1 MTRPLPETESQLAA
15 ALVAV
20 SGQLGQLDARWPALA
35 SEHAA
40 AGVHVP
46 RAEAHVRL
54 GADFAGHPLFRAYE
68 ALCSALDALLEHNPV
83 PAWHAGESEAG
94 AVAPGEGAA
103 AAGNVS
109 SEPVATTFV
118 PAPQET
124 GESPDGADAFEPL
137 SAAGSRGSGQETAA
151 AAGAGPTGDGDPP
164 EASDLDEASVF
175 IVGRGHATTRRCE
188 ATPRDVLGV
197 PGPAARSLR
206 ERLGAALRDMGAV
219 EATTLRSMRDRI
231 GAALGNSLETPAV
244 ESVERSDRR
253 MPGTPSAPRTSRL
266 PTPPPRRGSGLWRD
280 EASVVIVRG
289 SGGQPERR
297 TGGQAP
303 PARAPGIPDADGDR

>member
-35 SEHAA
+35 AEHAA

-83 PAWHAGESEAG
+83 PAWHASEPETGTA
-94 AVAPGEGAA
+94 APGEAAA

-109 SEPVATTFV
+109 SEPVASTFDL
-118 PAPQET
+118 APQEA
-124 GESPDGADAFEPL
+124 GESPAGADAFEPS
-137 SAAGSRGSGQETAA
+137 SAAGAPGSRQGTAA
-151 AAGAGPTGDGDPP
+151 AEGAGPAGDGNPP
-164 EASDLDEASVF
+164 AASNLDEASVV
-175 IVGRGHATTRRCE
+175 IVGRGHATSRRCE
-188 ATPRDVLGV
+188 ATPRDVLAV
-197 PGPAARSLR
+197 PGPVARSLR
-206 ERLGAALRDMGAV
+206 QRLGAALRDMGGV
-219 EATTLRSMRDRI
+219 EATALRLMRDRI

-244 ESVERSDRR
+244 ESVGRSDRR
-253 MPGTPSAPRTSRL
+253 MPGTSSAARTSRL
-266 PTPPPRRGSGLWRD
+266 PAPPPRRGSGLWRD

-289 SGGQPERR
+289 PGGQPERR